1 MTDRQRILAV
11 DDEIDNLD
19 TLETYL
25 IPRGYDVV
33 RAINGENAMSI
44 INKEKIDLVLLDVRL
59 PDIDGFEITKRIRQ
73 REITRL
79 LPIILI
85 TALSSS
91 EDRIKGIERGCDDF
105 ISKPYN
111 VQEVLARI
119 KMLLKLNYYRSQAN
133 EKEKFDSIIRRTE
146 DGIVVLDADLN
157 ISMINDV
164 AVKLLGVDRNDM
176 PRDFLA
182 HLLSKFTILHKGNL
196 SADIRS
202 KLLLCDMERINSSP
216 DNRIILNLKST
227 IIRNN
232 EGAPSDIIII
242 MRDTTER
249 VINEEKLRQAYTQLK
264 QTRLQLLQSAKMASI
279 GTLASEIAH
288 EIRGP
293 LGTALNGIE
302 LLIKVMA
309 SNKIGVTEVMSILD
323 KVEDC
328 LDRCVGITRSL
339 LDFSHFAKGQHEP
352 LDIEPVI
359 QKIVSFI
366 EHDLSLNNIV
376 IETKLS
382 PNIPKIMGDAQL
394 LQQAFLDIIANSKYA
409 IRKLSGDN
417 GGSITINSS
426 YDITLNT
433 MTISVTDT
441 GGGIKPDHIEKI
453 FEPFFTTKPMGE
465 GTGLG
470 LSIVKTIIEDHKG
483 TISIDSIVG
492 KGTTIRITLPC
503 C

>member
-1 MTDRQRILAV
+1 MADRQRILAV
-11 DDEIDNLD
+11 DDEADNLD

-44 INKEKIDLVLLDVRL
+44 LNKEKIDLVVLDVRL
-59 PDIDGFEITKRIRQ
+59 PDIDGFEITKHIRQ
-73 REITRL
+73 NEITRL
-79 LPIILI
+79 LPVILI

-91 EDRIKGIERGCDDF
+91 EDRIRGIETGCDDF

-111 VQEVLARI
+111 AQEVLARI
-119 KMLLKLNYYRSQAN
+119 KMLLKLNYYRSQTN

-146 DGIVVLDADLN
+146 DGIVVLDGQLK
-157 ISMINDV
+157 ITRINDV
-164 AVKLLGVDRNDM
+164 AVKLLGVDQNDM

-182 HLLSKFTILHKGNL
+182 HLLSKFSVRHKGNL
-196 SADIRS
+196 SADIRN
-202 KLLLCDMERINSSP
+202 KLLFCDMERIDSGP
-216 DNRIILNLKST
+216 DNRLILNLKST
-227 IIRNN
+227 IIRDN

-249 VINEEKLRQAYTQLK
+249 AINEEKLRLAYTQLK

-279 GTLASEIAH
+279 GTIASEIAH
-288 EIRGP
+288 EIRSP
-293 LGTALNGIE
+293 LGAALGGIE
-302 LLIKVMA
+302 LLKEVMV
-309 SNKIGVTEVMSILD
+309 SNKLSAKELMDILD

-328 LDRCVGITRSL
+328 LDRCVGIARSL

-352 LDIEPVI
+352 LDIEPVV

-366 EHDLSLNNIV
+366 EHDLSLNNIT

-382 PNIPKIMGDAQL
+382 TNTPKILGDAQL
-394 LQQAFLDIIANSKYA
+394 LQQAFLDIIANAKYA
-409 IRKLSGDN
+409 IGKLPGDK
-417 GGSITINSS
+417 GGSITINSN
-426 YDITLNT
+426 YDLNRNTLA
-433 MTISVTDT
+433 ISVTDT
-441 GGGIKPDHIEKI
+441 GVGIQSKDIGKI

-470 LSIVKTIIEDHKG
+470 LSIVKTIVEDHKG

-492 KGTTIRITLPC
+492 KGTTITITLPC